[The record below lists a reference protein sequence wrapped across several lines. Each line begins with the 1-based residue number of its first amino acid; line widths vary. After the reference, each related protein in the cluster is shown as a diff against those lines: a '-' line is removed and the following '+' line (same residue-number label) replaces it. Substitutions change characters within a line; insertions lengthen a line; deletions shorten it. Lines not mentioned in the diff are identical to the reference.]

1 MFEVGFLTHKAPLFM
16 DIVSLYFFILPI
28 LLFLAIRLAI
38 NKKFVQHMQAQFAI
52 FIITMVFIVI
62 FEIGV
67 RVVGGFGE
75 FLKDSSVSTDYFI
88 TYLIIHILIA
98 LASVVGWIIMMI
110 KSYSS
115 YKQDKFNS
123 PFFKTHKKYSK
134 ILFVGITL
142 TAYSGIGIY
151 IMLFLM

>member
-1 MFEVGFLTHKAPLFM
+1 
-16 DIVSLYFFILPI
+16 
-28 LLFLAIRLAI
+28 
-38 NKKFVQHMQAQFAI
+38 MQAQLGI
-52 FIITMVFIVI
+52 FIITMVVIVI

-75 FLKDSSVSTDYFI
+75 FLKDSSVSTEYFI

-98 LASVVGWIIMMI
+98 LASVVGWIVMMI
-110 KSYSS
+110 KSYNS

-123 PFFKTHKKYSK
+123 PFFKTHKKYAK
-134 ILFVGITL
+134 LLFVGITL
-142 TAYSGIGIY
+142 TAYSGVGIY

>member
-1 MFEVGFLTHKAPLFM
+1 MFEVGFITQRAPLFM
-16 DIVSLYFFILPI
+16 DIISIYFFILPV

-38 NKKFVQHMQAQFAI
+38 NKKYMQHMQAQFAI
-52 FIITMVFIVI
+52 FIITLVFIVI

-67 RVVGGFGE
+67 RIVGGFGG
-75 FLKDSSVSTDYFI
+75 FLNDSSVSKDYFI
-88 TYLIIHILIA
+88 TFLVLHILVA

-110 KSYSS
+110 KSYNS

-134 ILFVGITL
+134 ILFVGISL